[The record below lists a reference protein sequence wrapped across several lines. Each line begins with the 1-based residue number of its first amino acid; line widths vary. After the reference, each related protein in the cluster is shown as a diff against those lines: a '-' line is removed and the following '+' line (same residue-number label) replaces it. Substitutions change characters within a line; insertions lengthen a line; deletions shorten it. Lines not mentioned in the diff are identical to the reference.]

1 VKRDGIRC
9 FTQFVVTTFLPDRKK
24 LDRMYYR
31 PPKGAILTEALFPL
45 YLKDHRALLEKA
57 APGVRFREVRTGV
70 NSYSF
75 IHPALDKHELAA

>member
-1 VKRDGIRC
+1 VKRDGIRV
-9 FTQFVVTTFLPDRKK
+9 FTKFVVSTFLPDKK
-24 LDRMYYR
+24 RVQRLTYV